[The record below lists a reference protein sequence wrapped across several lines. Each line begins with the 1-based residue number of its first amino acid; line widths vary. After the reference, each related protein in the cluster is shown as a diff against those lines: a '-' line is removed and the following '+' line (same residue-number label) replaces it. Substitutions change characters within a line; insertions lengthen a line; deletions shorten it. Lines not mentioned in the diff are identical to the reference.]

1 MLARDI
7 RDHGCQCGKQGVSRA
22 LCRRRRTVAFPCECA
37 AVQIDKCAFNGRAA
51 DIHADRQGR
60 SFQTDCRIVM
70 FAPPR
75 PDNDPI
81 ITCNMNSIDT
91 QFATRRNAALQPGTL
106 HAALLDRL
114 TRTLG
119 KNPDSATPRDIY
131 DSLSLAVR
139 EEPTLR
145 WLATQRR
152 VSNAHVKRVCYFSVE
167 YLPGRSLI
175 NALSS
180 LDGDLVQE
188 ARTVLR
194 SMGFELED
202 IAAQE
207 VDPGLGNGGLGR
219 LAACF
224 LDSLATLHYP
234 AVGYGIRYD
243 YGIFTQVIG
252 PDGGQREVASSWL
265 RLRNVW
271 EAPRSSVRYTVRF
284 GGRSEAEQ
292 GAAVSDAHRWVG
304 TNDMY
309 AIGFDQLTPG
319 NGGPT
324 VNHLRLW
331 SGRAITPFQID
342 SFNAGNYAAAVQDQL
357 EAKNLSRVL
366 YPDDSTPQGKELRL
380 KQQYFFVSASLQDIL
395 LTHLSEGRSLASLP
409 QSVAIQLNDTHP
421 AVAIAELMRLLVDE
435 HGLSW
440 AESWPITNAV
450 FSYTNHTLLPEAL
463 ETWPVAMF
471 ERLLPRHLEIIY
483 VINREFLRTVES
495 AYPADQQRLR
505 DMSIID
511 DGSDRRVRMAHLA
524 IVGSHKVN
532 GVAQLHSDLMRRHVF
547 HGFAEMYPER
557 FVNVTNGIAVRRWL
571 KQSNPGLSALL
582 TQHLGRSWEN
592 DLEEL
597 ARMAGAVDDAHFRR
611 QFRAVKHANKQRLA
625 AEVMRRTGL
634 EISIDCLFDVQV
646 KRIHEYKRQLLNLLY
661 VVTRYRKIRDEP
673 RADTVPRAVI
683 FAGKAA
689 PGYVMAKAI
698 IKLINNVARTIDA
711 DTVVRDK
718 LRVAFLPDYDVS
730 LAQKI
735 MPAADLS
742 QQISTAGME
751 ASGTGN
757 MKLALNGA
765 LTIGTLDGA
774 NIEIRDRVGAENMF
788 IFGLTADE
796 IEARRAAG
804 YRPRDEVDA
813 NKELK
818 DTLDLIASG
827 FFSSDRPDDAKP
839 VIDRL
844 LSDGEPY
851 LVLADYAAYAKA
863 QGEVDALYA
872 QEDQWSRKAAI
883 NCLNMGFFSSDR
895 SIREYADRI
904 WSVKPVI

>member
-1 MLARDI
+1 MD
-7 RDHGCQCGKQGVSRA
+7 
-22 LCRRRRTVAFPCECA
+22 
-37 AVQIDKCAFNGRAA
+37 
-51 DIHADRQGR
+51 
-60 SFQTDCRIVM
+60 
-70 FAPPR
+70 
-75 PDNDPI
+75 
-81 ITCNMNSIDT
+81 SIDT

-106 HAALLDRL
+106 QAALLDRL

-119 KNPDSATPRDIY
+119 KNPDSATPRDIF
-131 DSLSLAVR
+131 DALSLAVR
-139 EEPTLR
+139 EELTLR

-180 LDGDLVQE
+180 LDGDLVHE
-188 ARTVLR
+188 ARTALR

-224 LDSLATLHYP
+224 LDSMATLHYP

-252 PDGGQREVASSWL
+252 ADGGQGEVASSWL

-271 EAPRSSVRYTVRF
+271 EAPRSDERYMVRF
-284 GGRSEAEQ
+284 GGRSEAPA
-292 GAAVSDAHRWVG
+292 GTPVGDAHRWVD
-304 TNDMY
+304 TNDIY
-309 AIGFDQLTPG
+309 AIGFDQLIPG

-324 VNHLRLW
+324 VNHSRLW
-331 SGRAITPFQID
+331 SGRAITPFKID
-342 SFNAGNYAAAVQDQL
+342 AFNAGDYAAAVQDQV

-366 YPDDSTPQGKELRL
+366 YPGDSTPQGKELRL

-395 LTHLSEGRSLASLP
+395 RTHLSEGRSLASLP
-409 QSVAIQLNDTHP
+409 DSIAIQLNDTHP
-421 AVAIAELMRLLVDE
+421 AVAIPELMRLLVDE
-435 HGLSW
+435 HELSW
-440 AESWPITNAV
+440 EESWQITNGV

-463 ETWPVAMF
+463 ESWPVSML

-483 VINREFLRTVES
+483 LINRDFLSIVES
-495 AYPADQQRLR
+495 TYPADQERLR
-505 DMSIID
+505 TMSIID
-511 DGSDRRVRMAHLA
+511 DGGDRRVRMAHLA
-524 IVGSHKVN
+524 IVGCHKIN
-532 GVAQLHSDLMRRHVF
+532 GVAQLHSDLMRKHVF
-547 HGFAEMYPER
+547 SGFAQMYPDR
-557 FVNVTNGIAVRRWL
+557 FINVTNGIAVRRWL

-582 TQHLGRSWEN
+582 TQHLGRAWEN

-597 ARMAGAVDDAHFRR
+597 GRLTGAADDAEFRR
-611 QFRAVKHANKQRLA
+611 QFRGIKHTNKQRLA
-625 AEVMRRTGL
+625 GEIMRRTGI
-634 EISIDCLFDVQV
+634 EIGAHFLFDVQV

-661 VVTRYRKIRDEP
+661 VVTRYRRIRDNPNAE
-673 RADTVPRAVI
+673 TVPRAVI

-698 IKLINNVARTIDA
+698 IKLINNVARTIDS
-711 DTVVRDK
+711 DILVRDK

-774 NIEIRDRVGAENMF
+774 NIEIRDHVGAENIF

-796 IEARRAAG
+796 VAARRTAG
-804 YRPRDEVDA
+804 YRPRGEVEA
-813 NKELK
+813 NPELQS
-818 DTLDLIASG
+818 TLELIASG
-827 FFSSDRPDDAKP
+827 FFSPGRPDDAKQ
-839 VIDRL
+839 VVERL
-844 LSDGEPY
+844 LSDAEPY
-851 LVLADYAAYAKA
+851 LVLADYAAYAQA
-863 QGEVDALYA
+863 QDRVDALYA
-872 QEDQWSRKAAI
+872 LEDQWSHKAVI
-883 NCLNMGFFSSDR
+883 NCLNMGYFSSDR

>member
-1 MLARDI
+1 MD
-7 RDHGCQCGKQGVSRA
+7 
-22 LCRRRRTVAFPCECA
+22 
-37 AVQIDKCAFNGRAA
+37 
-51 DIHADRQGR
+51 
-60 SFQTDCRIVM
+60 
-70 FAPPR
+70 
-75 PDNDPI
+75 
-81 ITCNMNSIDT
+81 SIDT
-91 QFATRRNAALQPGTL
+91 QFASRRSAALQSGSL
-106 HAALLDRL
+106 LAALLDRL

-119 KNPDSATPRDIY
+119 KNPESATPRDIY
-131 DSLSLAVR
+131 DALSLAVR
-139 EEPTLR
+139 EELTLR

-152 VSNAHVKRVCYFSVE
+152 VANAHVKRVCYFSVE

-180 LDGDLVQE
+180 LDGDLVHE
-188 ARTVLR
+188 ARTALR
-194 SMGFELED
+194 GMGHELDE

-243 YGIFTQVIG
+243 YGIFTQIIG
-252 PDGGQREVASSWL
+252 ADGAQREMASSWL

-271 EAPRSSVRYTVRF
+271 ETPSSSVRYMVRF
-284 GGRSEAEQ
+284 GGRSEAAPD
-292 GAAVSDAHRWVG
+292 AAVSDAHRWVN
-304 TNDMY
+304 TDDIY

-342 SFNAGNYAAAVQDQL
+342 SFNAGDYAAAVHDQV

-395 LTHLSEGRSLASLP
+395 STHLSEGRSLVSLP
-409 QSVAIQLNDTHP
+409 DSVAIQLNDTHP
-421 AVAIAELMRLLVDE
+421 AVAIPELMRLLVDE
-435 HGLSW
+435 HGVSW
-440 AESWPITNAV
+440 QESWHITRSV

-463 ETWPVAMF
+463 ESWPVAMF

-483 VINREFLRTVES
+483 LINRDFLQAV
-495 AYPADQQRLR
+495 AAHYPEEPQRLR
-505 DMSIID
+505 HLSIID
-511 DGSDRRVRMAHLA
+511 DAGDRRVRMSHLA
-524 IVGSHKVN
+524 IVGSHKIN
-532 GVAQLHSDLMRRHVF
+532 GVAQLHSDIMRKHVF
-547 HGFAEMYPER
+547 RDFAEMYPDR
-557 FVNVTNGIAVRRWL
+557 FINVTNGIAVRRWL

-582 TQHLGRSWEN
+582 TEHLGRAWEN

-597 ARMAGAVDDAHFRR
+597 SRLSGAAEDPEFRRHFRGIKR
-611 QFRAVKHANKQRLA
+611 TNKQRLA
-625 AEVMRRTGL
+625 AEVWHRMGL
-634 EISIDCLFDVQV
+634 QINVDSLFDVQV

-661 VVTRYRKIRDEP
+661 VVTRYQRIRDTP
-673 RADTVPRAVI
+673 HADVVPRTVI

-689 PGYVMAKAI
+689 PGYAMAKAI
-698 IKLINNVARTIDA
+698 IKLINNVAGVINSDSLA
-711 DTVVRDK
+711 HGK
-718 LRVAFLPDYDVS
+718 LQVAFLPDYDVS

-774 NIEIRDRVGAENMF
+774 NIEIRDHVGAENMF
-788 IFGLTADE
+788 IFGLNADE
-796 IEARRAAG
+796 VGARRHMG
-804 YRPRDEVDA
+804 YEPMREVESDP
-813 NKELK
+813 ELK
-818 DTLDLIASG
+818 RTLDLIASG
-827 FFSSDRPDDAKP
+827 FFSQNKPDDARP
-839 VIDRL
+839 VIGRL
-844 LSDGEPY
+844 LSSGEPF
-851 LVLADYAAYAKA
+851 LVLADYAAYVKA
-863 QGEVDALYA
+863 QDQVDALYVS
-872 QEDQWSRKAAI
+872 EDRWSHKAVI
-883 NCLNMGFFSSDR
+883 NCLNMGYFSSDR

-904 WSVKPVI
+904 WAVRPAI

>member
-1 MLARDI
+1 MD
-7 RDHGCQCGKQGVSRA
+7 
-22 LCRRRRTVAFPCECA
+22 
-37 AVQIDKCAFNGRAA
+37 
-51 DIHADRQGR
+51 
-60 SFQTDCRIVM
+60 
-70 FAPPR
+70 
-75 PDNDPI
+75 
-81 ITCNMNSIDT
+81 SIDT

-131 DSLSLAVR
+131 DALSLAVR
-139 EEPTLR
+139 EELTLR

-152 VSNAHVKRVCYFSVE
+152 VANAHVKRVCYFSVE

-180 LDGDLVQE
+180 LDGDLVHE
-188 ARTVLR
+188 ARTALR
-194 SMGFELED
+194 VMGHELED

-243 YGIFTQVIG
+243 YGIFTQVIDA
-252 PDGGQREVASSWL
+252 DGAQREVASSWL
-265 RLRNVW
+265 KLRNVW
-271 EAPRSSVRYTVRF
+271 ETPISSVRYTVRF
-284 GGRSEAEQ
+284 GGRSEAPAN
-292 GAAVSDAHRWVG
+292 AAVSEAHRWVG
-304 TNDMY
+304 TEDIY
-309 AIGFDQLTPG
+309 AIGFDQMIPG

-331 SGRAITPFQID
+331 SGRAITPFKLE

-395 LTHLSEGRSLASLP
+395 ATHLSEGRSLASLP
-409 QSVAIQLNDTHP
+409 DSIAVQLNDTHP
-421 AVAIAELMRLLVDE
+421 AVAIPELMRLLVDE
-435 HGLSW
+435 HAVSW
-440 AESWPITNAV
+440 EESWQITQGV
-450 FSYTNHTLLPEAL
+450 YSYTNHTLLPEAL
-463 ETWPVAMF
+463 ESWPVATF

-483 VINREFLRTVES
+483 LINRDFLQAVAAT
-495 AYPADQQRLR
+495 YPNDAQRLR
-505 DMSIID
+505 QLSIID
-511 DGSDRRVRMAHLA
+511 DGGDRRVRMSHLA

-532 GVAQLHSDLMRRHVF
+532 GVAQLHSDIMRKYVF
-547 HGFAEMYPER
+547 HDFAQMYPDR
-557 FVNVTNGIAVRRWL
+557 FINVTNGIAVRRWL

-582 TQHLGRSWEN
+582 TQHLGRAWEN

-597 ARMAGAVDDAHFRR
+597 GRMAGAAEDADFRR
-611 QFRAVKHANKQRLA
+611 QFRGIKRTNKQRLA
-625 AEVMRRTGL
+625 DEVKRRSGL
-634 EISIDCLFDVQV
+634 EINVDSLFDVQV

-661 VVTRYRKIRDEP
+661 VVTRYRRIRENP
-673 RADTVPRAVI
+673 HAAIVPRTVI

-689 PGYVMAKAI
+689 PGYAMAKAI

-711 DTVVRDK
+711 DELARGK
-718 LRVAFLPDYDVS
+718 LQVAFLPDYDVS

-757 MKLALNGA
+757 MKLSLNGA

-774 NIEIRDRVGAENMF
+774 NIEIRDHVGAENMF

-796 IEARRAAG
+796 VAARRAAG
-804 YRPRDEVDA
+804 YEPMREVDA
-813 NKELK
+813 NPELK
-818 DTLDLIASG
+818 GTLDLIASG
-827 FFSSDRPDDAKP
+827 FFSPQRPDDAKP

-844 LSDGEPY
+844 LSHGEPF
-851 LVLADYAAYAKA
+851 LVLADYAAYVKA
-863 QGEVDALYA
+863 QDEVDALYA
-872 QEDQWSRKAAI
+872 LEDRWSHKAVI
-883 NCLNMGFFSSDR
+883 NCLNMGYFSSDR
-895 SIREYADRI
+895 SIRDYADRI
-904 WSVKPVI
+904 WSVRPAI